1 MVSVRKSL
9 KQSKLSGGSRKSFKR
24 SKLSGGRSKRRSKGR
39 SGKKRP
45 LNKYF
50 KAMLNAK
57 KQNLPSFKYGT
68 KTYVRVKHAKL
79 GSIYKSK

>member
-9 KQSKLSGGSRKSFKR
+9 KRSKLSGGGRKSLKR
-24 SKLSGGRSKRRSKGR
+24 SKLSGGRSKRRSKRR
-39 SGKKRP
+39 SGKKRA
-45 LNKYF
+45 LNPYF

-68 KTYVRVKHAKL
+68 KTYVRVKHARL